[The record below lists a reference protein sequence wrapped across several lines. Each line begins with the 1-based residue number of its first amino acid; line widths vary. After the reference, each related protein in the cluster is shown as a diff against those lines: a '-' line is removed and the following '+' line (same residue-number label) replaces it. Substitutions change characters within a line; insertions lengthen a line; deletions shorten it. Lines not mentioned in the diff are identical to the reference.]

1 MIVKRIAFL
10 LLLALIQVE
19 GIAQKTPIAQ
29 WPVKRAVPGEHI
41 LSKPGEMMGREK
53 NYGDLV
59 IGGHEGDTI
68 VAPLDGIIESVGY
81 NFSFQIDPRRLS
93 KMPPI
98 KKGECNSYDSSMRS
112 ALGNVIHASLP
123 ALRIDAAKYVSYTL
137 GINAGAE
144 DIYYVSGLRPA
155 RFFKTGEKIGKG
167 MPIGKMGYCD
177 TAFATP
183 HIKISRSISN
193 KGADPMGVFGIPS
206 TFVKISSAVDYSTYK
221 HSVAD
226 LQEAFR
232 AMRGALEEA
241 HPGLYDYTRKVT
253 MDSLLCAVERKIVKP
268 MTSEEFRRLIAPIVT
283 SIRDSHTAVYPI
295 AYSIDAAFAPEVSL
309 LYIQNE
315 LVVVGAKSGR
325 ADLTGK
331 RVMKINDQPVAEYV
345 TALRALLPYND
356 GYNSLPVDR
365 LLASNFLPWSRRIAI
380 PTSASILKL
389 ALEDGRVL
397 SFPYLPIKS
406 DTTGTNESEVGF
418 SAKMINENIA
428 YLNIKTF
435 QLNQVEEDSIQK
447 FIQRVEKSRIPNL
460 IVDVRDNR
468 GGEID
473 VLERLTSYFIKNPYR
488 SYCYKMVKSNATY
501 PSLKDSQNYSSSEVL
516 FPEFQPVA
524 GKPDFYLENTS
535 QVALDS
541 ATHFSRKL
549 YVLANEL
556 SVSAASD
563 FAAVMVDQGVGTLV
577 GRETGSCYYQ
587 MNAEKFA
594 DYHLGKTGLILR
606 VPLVKIV
613 SREALNPL
621 IPYGHGV
628 IPDVEV
634 PLTLEEFTQPKDVV
648 LERALELIGQ
658 SNGLSMQ

>member
-10 LLLALIQVE
+10 LLLTLIQVE
-19 GIAQKTPIAQ
+19 GVAQKTPIAQ
-29 WPVKRAVPGEHI
+29 WPVKKAVPGEHI

-68 VAPLDGIIESVGY
+68 VAPLDGVIESVGY

-98 KKGECNSYDSSMRS
+98 KKGECNCYDSCVRS
-112 ALGNVIHASLP
+112 AFGNIIHASLP
-123 ALRIDAAKYVSYTL
+123 ALRMDAAKYVSYTV
-137 GINAGAE
+137 GIKAGAA
-144 DIYYVSGLRPA
+144 DIYYVSGLRPV

-177 TAFATP
+177 TVFATP
-183 HIKISRSISN
+183 HIKISRSVSN
-193 KGADPMGVFGIPS
+193 KVADPMEVFGIPS
-206 TFVKISSAVDYSTYK
+206 TFVKFSSAVDYGAYK

-241 HPGLYDYTRKVT
+241 HPGFYDYTLKVT

-268 MTSEEFRRLIAPIVT
+268 MTSEEFRRLVTPIVT
-283 SIRDSHTAVYPI
+283 SIRDVHTSL
-295 AYSIDAAFAPEVSL
+295 YSGSYSCEVRFAPQVNLAWVNGELRITRSDKVHRLIAGVKVMAVNGLPVNEVVRVLRAQFSRKEG
-309 LYIQNE
+309 YNE
-315 LVVVGAKSGR
+315 LPLER
-325 ADLTGK
+325 
-331 RVMKINDQPVAEYV
+331 
-345 TALRALLPYND
+345 
-356 GYNSLPVDR
+356 R
-365 LLASNFLPWSRRIAI
+365 LLSDFLSMYAQVYTPTAS
-380 PTSASILKL
+380 SALKIT
-389 ALEDGRVL
+389 LEDGRVIV
-397 SFPYLPIKS
+397 FPYLPMDDCKVDS
-406 DTTGTNESEVGF
+406 DTVTISMRLISPT
-418 SAKMINENIA
+418 AA
-428 YLNIKTF
+428 YLDVNTF
-435 QLNQVEEDSIQK
+435 QLNEVAEDSIQK

-535 QVALDS
+535 QVAPDS
-541 ATHFSRKL
+541 ATHFSGKL

-594 DYHLGKTGLILR
+594 DYRLGKTGLILR

-613 SREALNPL
+613 SREALNPR

-648 LERALELIGQ
+648 LERALELIGT